1 MTTSAIRA
9 ATRSASSTSSS
20 PITLSW
26 QLSAVVFAA
35 TSVIV
40 GLIWD
45 ISWHMTIGRD
55 TFWTPAHLAIYT
67 GGAVAGLA
75 SGFEV
80 LRRSF
85 FAGERAHDDV
95 TIWRVFHGPLGGWM
109 CIWGAVAMVTSAPF
123 DDWWHDAYGLDVKI
137 ISPPHAVLA
146 LGFITILAGAV
157 LMAVREQTREQ
168 LRAGHAVV
176 TPWIVAYA
184 NALVLV
190 MLGIFTTEFH
200 DRPLMHS
207 GVFYLVSAIAFPA
220 VLVSATRNTRLTWPA
235 TTAAAM
241 YTVMVLVQLWVL
253 PLFEGSPKLGPIR
266 TPVTHMVPMDF
277 PLLLL
282 PVAVAIDVVARSV
295 RSRSAW
301 LLALAFGVTF
311 MVVHVVTQWPFA
323 DFLMSEASRNAF
335 FRTDNFPYM
344 MPLDWPKV
352 RGEFIPQPAE
362 RTLWQLALGT
372 VIATLT
378 ARLGLTYGAWLRSVQ
393 R

>member
-1 MTTSAIRA
+1 
-9 ATRSASSTSSS
+9 
-20 PITLSW
+20 
-26 QLSAVVFAA
+26 
-35 TSVIV
+35 
-40 GLIWD
+40 
-45 ISWHMTIGRD
+45 
-55 TFWTPAHLAIYT
+55 
-67 GGAVAGLA
+67 
-75 SGFEV
+75 
-80 LRRSF
+80 
-85 FAGERAHDDV
+85 
-95 TIWRVFHGPLGGWM
+95 
-109 CIWGAVAMVTSAPF
+109 
-123 DDWWHDAYGLDVKI
+123 
-137 ISPPHAVLA
+137 
-146 LGFITILAGAV
+146 
-157 LMAVREQTREQ
+157 
-168 LRAGHAVV
+168 
-176 TPWIVAYA
+176 
-184 NALVLV
+184 
-190 MLGIFTTEFH
+190 
-200 DRPLMHS
+200 
-207 GVFYLVSAIAFPA
+207 
-220 VLVSATRNTRLTWPA
+220 
-235 TTAAAM
+235 M

-282 PVAVAIDVVARSV
+282 PVAVAMDVVARSV